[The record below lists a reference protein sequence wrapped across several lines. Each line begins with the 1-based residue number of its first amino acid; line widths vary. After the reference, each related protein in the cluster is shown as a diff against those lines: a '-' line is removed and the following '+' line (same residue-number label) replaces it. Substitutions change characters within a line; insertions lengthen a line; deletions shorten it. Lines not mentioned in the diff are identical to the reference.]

1 MPEPS
6 VPEPNVSSLQRAQRL
21 LPACLATCMSAFVA
35 AVVTAINTGVD
46 PALPARW
53 LHAWL
58 RAWPAAVAAAY
69 LFRPLAWW
77 AARRL
82 AGVTVAPRRGDDL
95 A

>member
-1 MPEPS
+1 MPKPS
-6 VPEPNVSSLQRAQRL
+6 AATLQRARRL

-77 AARRL
+77 AAQRL
-82 AGVTVAPRRGDDL
+82 AGVPVMRRRGVDR